1 MTNREAIEILTRTQI
16 YLGRSNGKTLLYKA
30 LIKAI
35 AALIEKDE
43 QEQKLIK
50 EATDNDSK

>member
-16 YLGRSNGKTLLYKA
+16 YLGRYNGKTLLYKA

-43 QEQKLIK
+43 REHKLIK
-50 EATDNDSK
+50 EATDNDNK